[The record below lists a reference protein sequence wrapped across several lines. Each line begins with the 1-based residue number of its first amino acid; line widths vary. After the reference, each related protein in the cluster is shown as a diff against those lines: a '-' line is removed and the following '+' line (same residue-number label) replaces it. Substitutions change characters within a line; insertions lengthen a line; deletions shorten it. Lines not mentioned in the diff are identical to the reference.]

1 MALTQIST
9 NGVKNNTL
17 TSDDIAS
24 SAITVSELAVDAV
37 EDDRIKTS
45 NSPSAG
51 KFLQYKDAS
60 DKLTWA
66 TVTVPDADKVIEGN
80 TSVEAVDT
88 GSDGHVKITTEG
100 NERYRVDK
108 DGSILVNTTTRS
120 TSGASNNALFTV
132 AGNRASATG
141 EGQLNLWKKAVPAVN
156 DTLGQINFI
165 GDEGAPGAVI
175 KAEADLAWD
184 QGGDTTDH
192 PGRLVFST
200 TADNDS
206 NVTERFRVGSAGQL
220 GVAGANYGTSGQVL
234 TSGGSGAAPSW
245 TTISA
250 APEVTMTADGA
261 IAANTAVIVKPDG
274 DVKSITG
281 IVESISSETT
291 GPAMTIRN
299 SYADNA
305 HYLSTAFDSA
315 NNKILAVW
323 EEDRSDNQIYASV
336 GTINQ
341 TNNTISWASKV
352 LLWSWDGV
360 HRDWLKICCV
370 NSNRYV
376 LVYRRAGNRGYA
388 AALNV
393 SGNSVSVVSEQQMHP
408 FSYATQMH
416 DICKIATNKWAAVYN
431 PSQYASQRIFTGT
444 HNGSSNMTM
453 DGETEVYPNTTGST
467 TNYGNDP
474 RLCYISSLDKVVVT
488 WHLTAGTGKIQ
499 ARCFKDGSDG
509 NFENADRGDI
519 LDVEPSTASY
529 YPALQDPFPLWD
541 EKNQKLLIIY
551 AGGDGK
557 PVVRICSISGNNI
570 TMESSSMINITG
582 NTTAS
587 TSTQMYGAIDS
598 TSGQVVVVM
607 RDENNNNKPTYMG
620 FKLNAAK
627 DGIVQNTNSTYYGA
641 SGTQISALDNRPEQD
656 IELIGDSKF
665 IFTYVP
671 DTTGGNANTNRY
683 LKSRFKIYPSTD
695 LTTEN
700 FIGFSGDAIS
710 DNASGTIKVTGN
722 TTTQS
727 GLTPGQ
733 RYYLTNAGGL
743 STTAGE
749 PSVEAGIAL
758 TSTKLLIKG

>member
-1 MALTQIST
+1 MGLTQIST
-9 NGVKNNTL
+9 NGVKTNTL

-37 EDDRIKTS
+37 ESDRIKAS

-66 TVTVPDADKVIEGN
+66 TVTVPDSDKIEEGN
-80 TSVEAVDT
+80 TSIETVDT

-100 NERYRVDK
+100 TERVRVTNDGKIGINTTSPNVYGIHVDYSGTSESVYLKTETGAINAIYGAAGALGCGLFGTLSNHTLNIYANNAERYR
-108 DGSILVNTTTRS
+108 I
-120 TSGASNNALFTV
+120 
-132 AGNRASATG
+132 
-141 EGQLNLWKKAVPAVN
+141 
-156 DTLGQINFI
+156 
-165 GDEGAPGAVI
+165 
-175 KAEADLAWD
+175 
-184 QGGDTTDH
+184 
-192 PGRLVFST
+192 
-200 TADNDS
+200 
-206 NVTERFRVGSAGQL
+206 
-220 GVAGANYGTSGQVL
+220 GTSGQLGIGGATYGSSGQVF

-281 IVESISSETT
+281 VTESISSETT

-305 HYLSTAFDSA
+305 HHLSTAFDPD
-315 NNKILAVW
+315 NNKVLAVW

-341 TNNTISWASKV
+341 TNNTISWATKV

-360 HRDWLKICCV
+360 HRDWLKVCCV
-370 NSNRYV
+370 NSDRYV
-376 LVYRRAGNRGYA
+376 LVYRRANNRGYA

-408 FSYATQMH
+408 FSYATTMH

-431 PSQYASQRIFTGT
+431 PSQYANQRIFSGT

-453 DGETEVYPNTTGST
+453 DSEVDVYDNSG
-467 TNYGNDP
+467 NNQYGNDP
-474 RLCYISSLDKVVVT
+474 RLCYISSLNKVVVT
-488 WHLTAGTGKIQ
+488 WHLVAGNGKIQ
-499 ARCFKDGSDG
+499 AMCFKDGSDG
-509 NFENADRGDI
+509 SFSNSDRGTI
-519 LDVEPSTASY
+519 LDLETNTTSQS
-529 YPALQDPFPLWD
+529 LQDPFPLWD

-551 AGGDGK
+551 QGNGAK
-557 PVVRICSISGNNI
+557 PVVRICSISGNDI
-570 TMESSSMINITG
+570 TMESSAQLSITG
-582 NTTAS
+582 GTNAYATT
-587 TSTQMYGAIDS
+587 QLYGAIDS
-598 TSGQVVVVM
+598 TTGQVVVVM
-607 RDENNNNKPTYMG
+607 RNEANSNKPTYMG

-627 DGIVQNTNSTYYGA
+627 DGIVQNTDSTYYGA

-665 IFTYVP
+665 LLTYVP

-700 FIGFSGDAIS
+700 FVGFSGDAIS
-710 DNASGTIKVTGN
+710 DNASGAIKVVGN

-727 GLTPGQ
+727 SLTPGQ
-733 RYYLTNAGGL
+733 KYYVQDDGTLGTSAGL
-743 STTAGE
+743 VT
-749 PSVEAGIAL
+749 VEAGIAL
-758 TSTKLLIKG
+758 SSTKLLIRQ